1 MQDVFEPASAIS
13 SSLGPAFRPL
23 PANDSDTPTLLVE
36 DCDSFMH
43 SEEDEE
49 EEVVVVVQVEKEEEE
64 QEQEEVCIPPKRTS
78 PLFGWSS
85 CP

>member
-43 SEEDEE
+43 PEE
-49 EEVVVVVQVEKEEEE
+49 EEEEEEVVVQVEKEEEE